1 MKKDVGT
8 FWDICDMKRSD
19 LFWFRWAVI
28 ASQLPGRTDNDVKNH
43 WNTKLKKKFN
53 SSFSKPP
60 NPIVVV
66 TDPPRYSSTSTANSL
81 KLHDD
86 HEHNI
91 NTNFNMF
98 SSHPPFDQI
107 PMLNNNNNPII
118 PELSTSSSSISL
130 PIEQNHLEFS
140 GPRSDEAADILQS
153 YFHGVYENNN
163 QYPYEDD
170 VMDGFD
176 VSNYMGLWWLMN

>member
-1 MKKDVGT
+1 M
-8 FWDICDMKRSD
+8 
-19 LFWFRWAVI
+19 
-28 ASQLPGRTDNDVKNH
+28 KNH

-176 VSNYMGLWWLMN
+176 VSNYMGL